1 MSAEPT
7 VAVIVTAAIALAMI
21 ALVPVIIATRRPS
34 AALRSLAARRERG
47 EGVVSVAIAVLIMAV
62 LGAILFTAFKATT
75 ENAGRRTDDIVNN
88 IK

>member
-1 MSAEPT
+1 MSMMT
-7 VAVIVTAAIALAMI
+7 VIASVLTSTAA
-21 ALVPVIIATRRPS
+21 LVVAFAATSAPV
-34 AALRSLAARRERG
+34 ARRRNAGSPERG

-75 ENAGRRTDDIVNN
+75 ENAGKRTDEIVNG

>member
-1 MSAEPT
+1 MSALTIT
-7 VAVIVTAAIALAMI
+7 VGLTFAALVIVIANRGRGL
-21 ALVPVIIATRRPS
+21 RGRS
-34 AALRSLAARRERG
+34 AERG

-75 ENAGRRTDDIVNN
+75 ENAGKRTDDIVNG